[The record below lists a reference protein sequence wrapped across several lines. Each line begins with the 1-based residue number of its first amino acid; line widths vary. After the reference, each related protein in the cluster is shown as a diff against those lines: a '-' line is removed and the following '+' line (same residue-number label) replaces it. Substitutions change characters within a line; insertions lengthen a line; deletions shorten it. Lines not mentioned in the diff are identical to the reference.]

1 EISSAIARLWRA
13 RADRYSETR
22 AAAGGPEPGAKK
34 VEMSYIG
41 G

>member
-1 EISSAIARLWRA
+1 VAHLWRA

-22 AAAGGPEPGAKK
+22 TVNTAGLAAPAHK

-41 G
+41 V